1 MGERN
6 FSIDLVDLFANIV
19 DGEFFEGVHHFSHG
33 PGGSLSAS
41 GGLVRLRRA
50 CTPLAGCYFCPD
62 YPFNLSLKSFL
73 SG

>member
-33 PGGSLSAS
+33 PGGSLSAF
-41 GGLVRLRRA
+41 GGLVRLWRA
-50 CTPLAGCYFCPD
+50 ATSARIILLYA
-62 YPFNLSLKSFL
+62 
-73 SG
+73 